1 VVPHVWGTGI
11 GLAASLQFLA
21 TPPPTPLSLNPVEPT
36 LEYDT
41 TSHPFRQD
49 LIYGAISME
58 DGKVAVPQ
66 KPGIGVEID
75 REVLERYGHPL
86 R

>member
-1 VVPHVWGTGI
+1 
-11 GLAASLQFLA
+11 
-21 TPPPTPLSLNPVEPT
+21 
-36 LEYDT
+36 
-41 TSHPFRQD
+41 
-49 LIYGAISME
+49 
-58 DGKVAVPQ
+58 VAVPQ